1 MNNDEYIYNIINS
14 HGIDVSKFIMCYLLL
29 ASHEGRI
36 PSPSPGAKSGSHSHL
51 LQAQWRWQYLGG
63 TMNQYGDRLN
73 DPYWCVLRREF
84 SVMIHFITRN
94 FIIPATPIPI
104 HSLLSTSK
112 DINRPKWFMLINK
125 LITILI
131 SRY

>member
-1 MNNDEYIYNIINS
+1 MNIYIYNIINS